1 MKLVSRKSFL
11 NNSNP
16 MKITFPRL
24 LALLVIVCCP
34 LMMLGKKVNE
44 NSRPAI
50 MPAPTPAN
58 SLTNLFIAADAL
70 YSKLDLSNKGI
81 SKEAFIYA
89 LKGFEKLSEKGKLNS
104 DSILTIIDFTRSS
117 REKRLVVIDLKTDE
131 VVYNS
136 VVAHGRNTGKEYARS
151 FSNQPKS
158 HKSSLGFYITQETY
172 MGAHG
177 LSLKLDG
184 CEAGIN
190 DRARERAIVMHP
202 ATYAQETVIRKT
214 GFLGRSYGCPAL
226 PPQASKTIIA
236 KIKNGNCLFV
246 YYPDK
251 KYLEKSTL
259 LNG

>member
-1 MKLVSRKSFL
+1 
-11 NNSNP
+11 
-16 MKITFPRL
+16 MKISFPRL
-24 LALLVIVCCP
+24 FAMLMIVCTP

-44 NSRPAI
+44 TRKNFAEVTSTSVNDSTDLAV
-50 MPAPTPAN
+50 
-58 SLTNLFIAADAL
+58 SADLL
-70 YSKLDLSNKGI
+70 YSKLDLSGKGI
-81 SKEAFIYA
+81 SKEAFAYA
-89 LKGFEKLSEKGKLNS
+89 LRGFEKLSENGKLNT
-104 DSILTIIDFTRSS
+104 DSILTIIDFTKSS

-202 ATYAQETVIRKT
+202 ASYAGENVIRGK
-214 GFLGRSYGCPAL
+214 GYLGRSYGCPAL
-226 PPQASKTIIA
+226 PPQASKTIIS

>member
-1 MKLVSRKSFL
+1 
-11 NNSNP
+11 
-16 MKITFPRL
+16 MKISIPRL
-24 LALLVIVCCP
+24 FALLLIVCTP
-34 LMMLGKKVNE
+34 LIMLGKKVNE
-44 NSRPAI
+44 NRRNFAETISAPVA
-50 MPAPTPAN
+50 APTE
-58 SLTNLFIAADAL
+58 LTISADQL
-70 YSKLDLSNKGI
+70 YSKLDLSGKGI
-81 SKEAFIYA
+81 SKEAFAYA
-89 LKGFEKLSEKGKLNS
+89 LKGFEKLSENGRLNT
-104 DSILTIIDFTRSS
+104 DSILTIIDFTKSS
-117 REKRLVVIDLKTDE
+117 RQKRLVVIDLKTDQ

-136 VVAHGRNTGKEYARS
+136 VVAHGRNTGKEYAKS

-202 ATYAQETVIRKT
+202 AAYAGENVIRGK
-214 GFLGRSYGCPAL
+214 GYLGRSYGCPAL
-226 PPQASKTIIA
+226 PPQDSKTIIS